1 MSDDLAAFVAARL
14 DEDETEAKATADADA
29 EFWADVRG
37 DGTHFARHDPARV
50 LRDVAAKRAILAEVV
65 PAIEGMDMQ
74 IICEWG
80 SSQDEPDAHLPLLK
94 IMAAVYSDHMDYRP
108 EWKP

>member
-1 MSDDLAAFVAARL
+1 MSDDLTEFVAARL
-14 DEDETEAKATADADA
+14 DE
-29 EFWADVRG
+29 
-37 DGTHFARHDPARV
+37 
-50 LRDVAAKRAILAEVV
+50 
-65 PAIEGMDMQ
+65 EGMDMQ
-74 IICEWG
+74 IIGEWG